1 MGGGDGDCADC
12 VKVVQTTKKVQVPCT
27 RNVYKTY
34 KVKVPR
40 QVTEVKPRT
49 VNWVDMEDRQ
59 KPVTYTDYEM
69 RNKIR
74 YDKQSYQVPVQKPY
88 TKMVPK
94 TTKVPKTIYVD
105 ITKMVPTTGNR
116 TEMQTRYRTVPVPY
130 QVPVPVQKVKME
142 TYKAPVNKSKVVY
155 DKIQKTVYDTQIKT
169 RCEPKTTMVTKT
181 IPVFNVVP
189 VPPKPMPQPGP
200 LPGPGG
206 RFPAPMPA
214 PMPAPPLMGGGGMM
228 AGGSMASGGMVSGPN
243 GMMAGGSMAS
253 GGVAMGSAGGM
264 AAGGSMASGGV
275 AMGSGGGM
283 VAGGSMASGG
293 VVSSG
298 GGMMHGGGGM
308 HGHGGGMKGGVG
320 VPITAEAD
328 LNNDGTIDA
337 REFKIAAEKAKHGR
351 R

>member
-74 YDKQSYQVPVQKPY
+74 YDKQSYQVPVQKLY

-105 ITKMVPTTGNR
+105 ITKMVPTTGYR
-116 TEMQTRYRTVPVPY
+116 TEMQTRHRTVPVPY

-206 RFPAPMPA
+206 RFPAPMPGYTKVSGDFNNDGMRDA
-214 PMPAPPLMGGGGMM
+214 AYISNPGGLPGMGGGMGGGGGGYG
-228 AGGSMASGGMVSGPN
+228 GGSMGGGD
-243 GMMAGGSMAS
+243 GGYGGGSM
-253 GGVAMGSAGGM
+253 
-264 AAGGSMASGGV
+264 
-275 AMGSGGGM
+275 
-283 VAGGSMASGG
+283 
-293 VVSSG
+293 
-298 GGMMHGGGGM
+298 GGGG
-308 HGHGGGMKGGVG
+308 GSYGGMPVPPPYAPPAVG
-320 VPITAEAD
+320 YTKVSGD
-328 LNNDGTIDA
+328 FNNN
-337 REFKIAAEKAKHGR
+337 
-351 R
+351 

>member
-105 ITKMVPTTGNR
+105 ITKMVPTTGYR

-200 LPGPGG
+200 MPGPGG
-206 RFPAPMPA
+206 RFPAPMPGYTKVSGDFNNDGMRDAAYISNAGGMGAMGGGGMSMGGGGMVSGGGMSMGGGMPVPPPYAPPAMGYTKVSGDFNSDGKMDAVYMSNAGGMGGGGGGAHPA
-214 PMPAPPLMGGGGMM
+214 PMPAPVPGPVMGG
-228 AGGSMASGGMVSGPN
+228 
-243 GMMAGGSMAS
+243 
-253 GGVAMGSAGGM
+253 
-264 AAGGSMASGGV
+264 
-275 AMGSGGGM
+275 
-283 VAGGSMASGG
+283 
-293 VVSSG
+293 
-298 GGMMHGGGGM
+298 
-308 HGHGGGMKGGVG
+308 
-320 VPITAEAD
+320 
-328 LNNDGTIDA
+328 
-337 REFKIAAEKAKHGR
+337 
-351 R
+351 